1 AVRREARGREARD
14 SGLRSAGGRR
24 AGACGR
30 RVRRAVLRPTARRA
44 AAHLPRPGAAAGG
57 RAPDLVPARLG
68 LEGEPEGPVPGL
80 EPDVLVQA
88 LTALVAIRRRPL
100 RPPAAP
106 RQRSRPV
113 SSDPARTK
121 AIPATARASNTAMP
135 SLTLANVR
143 GRCTIQNQEN
153 TMTPDSSAA
162 SRAVHG
168 ARRPRLPATSAT
180 PAK

>member
-1 AVRREARGREARD
+1 REARGREARD
-14 SGLRSAGGRR
+14 SGLRSVGGRR

-44 AAHLPRPGAAAGG
+44 AAHHPGPGAEAGG

-68 LEGEPEGPVPGL
+68 LEGEPEGPVHGL

-88 LTALVAIRRRPL
+88 LMAL
-100 RPPAAP
+100 AAP

-143 GRCTIQNQEN
+143 GRCTIQDQEK
-153 TMTPDSSAA
+153 TMMPDSSAA

-168 ARRPRLPATSAT
+168 ARRPTPPATSAT